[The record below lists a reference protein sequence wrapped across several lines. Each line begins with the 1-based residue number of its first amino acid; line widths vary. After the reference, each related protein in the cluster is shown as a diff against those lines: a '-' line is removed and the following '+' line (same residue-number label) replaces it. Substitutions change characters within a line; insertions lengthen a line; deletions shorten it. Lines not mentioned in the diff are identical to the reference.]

1 MFRHKKRLLIPA
13 GKKEAS
19 DIIYKVAVCD
29 DDEAFVRMLSEQV
42 SEILKVKGVDF
53 DIAAFP
59 SGEALLNHIN
69 EKSAAFDLF
78 LLDIF
83 MKEINGVDTA
93 KAIRL
98 VSDSAAIIFTTS
110 SEQYVF
116 SGYEVQAL
124 QYLLKPINWQTLSA
138 ALTVDLKRRYE
149 NRYFVFKAG
158 GGTQKVPYDEIE
170 YLESAMKSVKLV
182 AKQGVYEIYDQISN
196 LENILPKLNFCRC
209 HRGFIINFRQ
219 VAKITAQSITTVRGM
234 LIPIGKTYSDSTS
247 RAFLN
252 YIGESGEA

>member
-1 MFRHKKRLLIPA
+1 MCNIVYRIA
-13 GKKEAS
+13 
-19 DIIYKVAVCD
+19 ICD
-29 DDEAFVRMLSEQV
+29 DDESFVRRLTDQV
-42 SEILKVKGVDF
+42 SELLSVRGVEF

-59 SGEALLNHIN
+59 SGEALLNHVN

-78 LLDIF
+78 LLDIYI
-83 MKEINGVDTA
+83 KEINGVDTA

-98 VSDSAAIIFTTS
+98 VNDSAAIIFTTS
-110 SEQYVF
+110 SEQHVF

-124 QYLLKPINWQTLSA
+124 QYLLKPVSRQALSA

-170 YLESAMKSVKLV
+170 YLESTMKSVKLV
-182 AKQGVYEIYDQISN
+182 TKQGVYEIYERISN
-196 LENILPKLNFCRC
+196 LENILPKLSFCRC
-209 HRGFIINFRQ
+209 HRGFIVNFRQ
-219 VAKITAQSITTVRGM
+219 TAKISAQSVTTVQGT
-234 LIPIGKTYSDSTS
+234 LIPIGKTYAGSTS

-252 YIGESGEA
+252 YIGGNEEA

>member
-1 MFRHKKRLLIPA
+1 MGWGCIFIL
-13 GKKEAS
+13 
-19 DIIYKVAVCD
+19 YKIAICD
-29 DDEAFVRMLSEQV
+29 DEEDFAAALREQV
-42 SEILKVKGVDF
+42 AEILHSSGVAF

-59 SGEALLNHIN
+59 SGETLLSHIS

-98 VSDSAAIIFTTS
+98 TNDSAAIIFTTA

-124 QYLLKPINWQTLSA
+124 QYLLKPINRQALSA

-149 NRYFVFKAG
+149 NRYFVFKSG
-158 GGTQKVPYDEIE
+158 GMTQKVPYDEIE
-170 YLESAMKSVKLV
+170 YLESTLKSVKLV

-196 LENILPKLNFCRC
+196 IESILPKLSFCRC

-219 VAKITAQSITTVRGM
+219 VSKMNAQFLTTVGGTV
-234 LIPIGKTYSDSTS
+234 IPIGKTYVGATS

-252 YIGESGEA
+252 YIGGSEEA